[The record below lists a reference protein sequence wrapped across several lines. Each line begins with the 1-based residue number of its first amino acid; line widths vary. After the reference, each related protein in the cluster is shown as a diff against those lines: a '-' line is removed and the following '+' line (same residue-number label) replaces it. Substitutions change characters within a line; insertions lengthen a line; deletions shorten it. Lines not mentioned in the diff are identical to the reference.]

1 MLDKKQK
8 GIILV
13 SIMILSAVLLLLG
26 TSLVVLTLTDRK
38 IAKAQ
43 DWAVDAYYLAE
54 SGVAETIWK
63 LKNDSEWLADFED
76 GGDWSQDPVS
86 REAVFSN
93 NTFYEITINPLDG
106 PAHAE
111 IIILGKVDIGGD
123 KFAKRII
130 KTKVFKATAE
140 LFPDNIAVYAEGDI
154 KISGTDFNITG
165 GEIFMGNDIKA
176 SWWGDILSNQNIKAI
191 DDINA
196 SWWSTIITDS
206 ESGIYA
212 NECDEDWDSTIFPE
226 CTLTSPETVEMP
238 SIDFDESIISYKNRA
253 DNIYSDAEF
262 RDMLNSAPD
271 KHLIINGIT
280 YITGPVQIKKE
291 QTLTVNGILI
301 ADDNI
306 KIGTGGSGNSGAEL
320 IVNNTPGQPSGLL
333 TKKTFSIHSKAG
345 DIDING
351 LIYAL
356 VKITIS
362 KPWYSTT
369 GNININ
375 GGILTKNFDI
385 SSNWKI
391 INLNHNSSIIQDAL
405 GQSEFSPV
413 VTVEHWEEEY

>member
-1 MLDKKQK
+1 
-8 GIILV
+8 
-13 SIMILSAVLLLLG
+13 
-26 TSLVVLTLTDRK
+26 
-38 IAKAQ
+38 
-43 DWAVDAYYLAE
+43 
-54 SGVAETIWK
+54 
-63 LKNDSEWLADFED
+63 
-76 GGDWSQDPVS
+76 
-86 REAVFSN
+86 
-93 NTFYEITINPLDG
+93 
-106 PAHAE
+106 
-111 IIILGKVDIGGD
+111 
-123 KFAKRII
+123 
-130 KTKVFKATAE
+130 
-140 LFPDNIAVYAEGDI
+140 
-154 KISGTDFNITG
+154 
-165 GEIFMGNDIKA
+165 
-176 SWWGDILSNQNIKAI
+176 
-191 DDINA
+191 
-196 SWWSTIITDS
+196 
-206 ESGIYA
+206 
-212 NECDEDWDSTIFPE
+212 
-226 CTLTSPETVEMP
+226 
-238 SIDFDESIISYKNRA
+238 
-253 DNIYSDAEF
+253 
-262 RDMLNSAPD
+262 
-271 KHLIINGIT
+271 
-280 YITGPVQIKKE
+280 